1 MASIY
6 QPPQPPQ
13 TPPPPPPKRRS
24 RLWLWLLLGG
34 GAFFIFIVAVF
45 ALLVLASH
53 GNGEKSEFA
62 FGDKIG
68 VIDLEGV
75 IIEPQTIAKQ
85 LKKFGEDDSIKAIVL
100 HVNTPGGGVA
110 ASEEI
115 YEAVKRVREKNKKRI
130 VASVETVG
138 ASGGYYVACATDK
151 IYADRGSIVG
161 SIGVISQ
168 WVNYGDFLK
177 WAKLKDVT
185 FKAGALKDTGNPARE
200 MTDAEK
206 KYFQALLDDM
216 HGQFIS
222 AVAKGRKM
230 KEEDVKAIADG
241 RVWTGQEAKELKM
254 IDQIGDFD
262 TAVHDTAKAVGI
274 EGEPTIVR
282 PEKQRRTLFDILFG
296 DVSEYIPSSTKLME
310 NHPGFY
316 FLWK

>member
-13 TPPPPPPKRRS
+13 MPPPPPPSPRRS

-34 GAFFIFIVAVF
+34 GAFIVFIIAVF
-45 ALLVLASH
+45 ALLILASH
-53 GNGEKSEFA
+53 GNDEKSEFS

-168 WVNYGDFLK
+168 WVNYADFLK

-200 MTDAEK
+200 MTPEEK
-206 KYFQALLDDM
+206 AYFQGLIDDM
-216 HGQFIS
+216 HQQFIQ
-222 AVAKGRKM
+222 AVANGRKL
-230 KEEDVKAIADG
+230 KLDEVKKIADG
-241 RVWTGQEAKELKM
+241 RVWTGKQALPLKLV
-254 IDQIGDFD
+254 D
-262 TAVHDTAKAVGI
+262 
-274 EGEPTIVR
+274 
-282 PEKQRRTLFDILFG
+282 
-296 DVSEYIPSSTKLME
+296 
-310 NHPGFY
+310 
-316 FLWK
+316 

>member
-1 MASIY
+1 M
-6 QPPQPPQ
+6 
-13 TPPPPPPKRRS
+13 PPPPPRRKS

-34 GAFFIFIVAVF
+34 GAFFVFVIAVF
-45 ALLVLASH
+45 TLLILAGRGSTSSNDD
-53 GNGEKSEFA
+53 GFA

-115 YEAVKRVREKNKKRI
+115 YEAVKRVREKNKKRV
-130 VASVETVG
+130 VASVVSVG
-138 ASGGYYVACATDK
+138 ASGGYYVMCATDK

-168 WVNYGDFLK
+168 WVNYGEFLK

-200 MTDAEK
+200 MTDEEK
-206 KYFQALLDDM
+206 KYFQSLLDDM

-222 AVAKGRKM
+222 AVAQGRKM

-241 RVWTGQEAKELKM
+241 RVWTGQEAKDLHL

-262 TAVHDTAKAVGI
+262 TAVHDTAKSVGI
-274 EGEPTIVR
+274 TGEPTIVR
-282 PEKQRRTLFDILFG
+282 PEKQRRTLFDLMFG
-296 DVSEYIPSSTKLME
+296 DISDYVPSSTKLME

>member
-1 MASIY
+1 M
-6 QPPQPPQ
+6 
-13 TPPPPPPKRRS
+13 PPPPPPPPARRS

-34 GAFFIFIVAVF
+34 GAFVVFIIAVF
-45 ALLVLASH
+45 ALLILASH
-53 GNGEKSEFA
+53 GNDEKSEFA

-168 WVNYGDFLK
+168 WVNYADFLK

-200 MTDAEK
+200 MTPEEK
-206 KYFQALLDDM
+206 KYFQSLLDDM

-241 RVWTGQEAKELKM
+241 RVWTGQEAKDLKM

-282 PEKQRRTLFDILFG
+282 PEKQRRTLLDVLFG
-296 DVSEYIPSSTKLME
+296 DVSDYIPSSTKLME

>member
-13 TPPPPPPKRRS
+13 MPPPPPPPARRS

-34 GAFFIFIVAVF
+34 GTFFVFIVAVF
-45 ALLVLASH
+45 ALLVFASH
-53 GNGEKSEFA
+53 GKNDNSDNFA

-85 LKKFGEDDSIKAIVL
+85 LKKFGEDDSIKAIVI

-138 ASGGYYVACATDK
+138 ASGGYYVMCATDK

-200 MTDAEK
+200 MTPEEK
-206 KYFQALLDDM
+206 KYFQSLLDDM
-216 HGQFIS
+216 PGQFLS
-222 AVAKGRKM
+222 VVANGRKM
-230 KEEDVKAIADG
+230 KVEDVKSIANG
-241 RVWTGQEAKELKM
+241 RVWTGQEAKDLNL

-274 EGEPTIVR
+274 EG
-282 PEKQRRTLFDILFG
+282 
-296 DVSEYIPSSTKLME
+296 
-310 NHPGFY
+310 
-316 FLWK
+316 

>member
-1 MASIY
+1 MAS
-6 QPPQPPQ
+6 
-13 TPPPPPPKRRS
+13 TSKRDS
-24 RLWLWLLLGG
+24 ACFDSGTKN
-34 GAFFIFIVAVF
+34 VA
-45 ALLVLASH
+45 
-53 GNGEKSEFA
+53 
-62 FGDKIG
+62 
-68 VIDLEGV
+68 IDLDGV
-75 IIEPQTIAKQ
+75 TIEPQTIDKE

-110 ASEEI
+110 ASEEL

-200 MTDAEK
+200 MTPDEK
-206 KYFQALLDDM
+206 KYFQALLNDM

-230 KEEDVKAIADG
+230 KEDDVRAIADG
-241 RVWTGQEAKELKM
+241 RVWTGQEAKNLKM
-254 IDQIGDFD
+254 IDEIGDFEM
-262 TAVHDTAKAVGI
+262 AVEETAKSVGI
-274 EGEPTIVR
+274 KGEPVLVH
-282 PEKQRRTLFDILFG
+282 PEKHRRTLLDVIFGDLSDILPAQ
-296 DVSEYIPSSTKLME
+296 SKLLDT
-310 NHPGFY
+310 HRGFY
-316 FLWK
+316 YLWK

>member
-13 TPPPPPPKRRS
+13 MPPPPPPKRRS

-34 GAFFIFIVAVF
+34 GAFFVFVIAVF

-185 FKAGALKDTGNPARE
+185 FKAGALKDTGNPARDLTE
-200 MTDAEK
+200 
-206 KYFQALLDDM
+206 
-216 HGQFIS
+216 
-222 AVAKGRKM
+222 
-230 KEEDVKAIADG
+230 
-241 RVWTGQEAKELKM
+241 
-254 IDQIGDFD
+254 
-262 TAVHDTAKAVGI
+262 
-274 EGEPTIVR
+274 
-282 PEKQRRTLFDILFG
+282 
-296 DVSEYIPSSTKLME
+296 SSR
-310 NHPGFY
+310 HY
-316 FLWK
+316 DHH

>member
-1 MASIY
+1 
-6 QPPQPPQ
+6 
-13 TPPPPPPKRRS
+13 
-24 RLWLWLLLGG
+24 LLGG
-34 GAFFIFIVAVF
+34 GAFFVFIVAVF
-45 ALLVLASH
+45 ALLILASR
-53 GNGEKSEFA
+53 GNDEKSDFA

-168 WVNYGDFLK
+168 WVNYADFLK

-200 MTDAEK
+200 MTEEEK
-206 KYFQALLDDM
+206 KYFQSLLDDM

-282 PEKQRRTLFDILFG
+282 PEKQRRTLFDLMFG
-296 DVSEYIPSSTKLME
+296 DVSDYIPSSTKLME